1 LKARNRVSRRGVEN
15 AIVWGDE
22 DEASCEMIA
31 KSTIMPPQPYCS
43 DSACMATINQIRQK
57 IHDRDYYLSSHAED
71 EMVDDYLE
79 RQDIEH
85 AILYG
90 RIEKT
95 MTHDHRRTRYR
106 IEGFTM
112 DGRVIHVI
120 CRFRDEGSL
129 IIITVYA
136 LTEDK

>member
-1 LKARNRVSRRGVEN
+1 
-15 AIVWGDE
+15 
-22 DEASCEMIA
+22 
-31 KSTIMPPQPYCS
+31 
-43 DSACMATINQIRQK
+43 MATIEQIRQK
-57 IHDRDYYLSSHAED
+57 IQNRDYYLSSHAED

-79 RQDIEH
+79 RQDVEF
-85 AILYG
+85 AILGG

-95 MTHDHRRTRYR
+95 MTHDRRGIRYR

-112 DGRVIHVI
+112 DGRLIHVI

-136 LTEDK
+136 LMEDK